1 MRKVAV
7 VVDSIACLTEGQV
20 EEHGIT
26 VMPLNFYHGGRL
38 YHDWV
43 DITPSEAYELFL
55 QDPESFKTSSISPG
69 GVLETYRKVGEQT
82 ESILCITVS
91 SGLSA
96 VYSAAQ
102 DAREMAKDELPEVSI
117 EVLDS
122 LNCTA
127 AEGFIA
133 LAAARAATEGGN
145 LAEVTA
151 AARDMMKRVGCI
163 IFLDTI
169 RYVYRSGRIPKVA
182 SQVGSAL
189 NVKPILN
196 MSPSGVLRFL
206 GVARSRKSGVE
217 RLLKTMRRELGTG
230 LAHIAVMHA
239 YAAEEAEELRER
251 IASEFCCTELWVTE
265 FSPLMGYACGTG
277 TLGVAY
283 YHEG

>member
-7 VVDSIACLTEGQV
+7 ITDSIACLTRGQV

-26 VMPLNFYHGGRL
+26 VMPLNFYHGGKL
-38 YHDWV
+38 YRDWIDV
-43 DITPSEAYELFL
+43 TPTEAYELFL
-55 QDPESFKTSSISPG
+55 QDPDSFKTSAVSPG
-69 GVLETYRKVGEQT
+69 DFLEAYRKVSEQA

-96 VYSAAQ
+96 VYNAAR
-102 DAREMAKDELPEVSI
+102 DAREIMKDELPGVSI

-133 LAAARAATEGGN
+133 LAAGRAAAEGGS
-145 LAEVTA
+145 LTEVTA
-151 AARDMMKRVGCI
+151 AARDMKERVGFA

-169 RYVYRSGRIPKVA
+169 RHVYRSGRIPKIA

-189 NVKPILN
+189 NVKPILT
-196 MSPSGVLRFL
+196 MSPSGVLRFI
-206 GVARSRKSGVE
+206 GVARSRKNGVE
-217 RLLKTMRRELGTG
+217 RLLKTMREKLGTG
-230 LAHIAVMHA
+230 PAHIAVMHA
-239 YAAEEAEELRER
+239 YAPEAAEELREQ
-251 IASEFCCTELWVTE
+251 IASDFCCTELWVTE
-265 FSPLMGYACGTG
+265 FSPLMGYSCGTG
-277 TLGVAY
+277 TLGVAF

>member
-1 MRKVAV
+1 LRKVAV
-7 VVDSIACLTEGQV
+7 VVDSIACLTKGQV

-26 VMPLNFYHGGRL
+26 VMPLNFYHGGKL
-38 YHDWV
+38 YRDWV
-43 DITPSEAYELFL
+43 DVTPSEAYELFL

-69 GVLETYRKVGEQT
+69 DVIETYRKVSEQA
-82 ESILCITVS
+82 EGILCITVS
-91 SGLSA
+91 SRLSA
-96 VYSAAQ
+96 VYNAAL
-102 DAREMAKDELPEVSI
+102 DAREMVKEELPGVSI

-133 LAAARAATEGGN
+133 LAAARAATEGGS

-151 AARDMMKRVGCI
+151 AARDMMKRVRFLV
-163 IFLDTI
+163 FLDTI
-169 RYVYRSGRIPKVA
+169 RHVYRSGRIPKVA

-189 NVKPILN
+189 NVKPILT
-196 MSPSGVLRFL
+196 MSPPGVLRFL

-230 LAHIAVMHA
+230 PAHIAVMHA
-239 YAAEEAEELRER
+239 YAPEEAEELRER
-251 IASEFCCTELWVTE
+251 IASEFCCAELWVTE
-265 FSPLMGYACGTG
+265 FSPLMGYSCGTG
-277 TLGVAY
+277 TLGVAF

>member
-7 VVDSIACLTEGQV
+7 IVDSIACLTRGQV

-26 VMPLNFYHGGRL
+26 VMPLNFYHGGKL
-38 YHDWV
+38 YRDWIDV
-43 DITPSEAYELFL
+43 TPSEAYELFL
-55 QDPESFKTSSISPG
+55 QDPDSFKTSAASPG
-69 GVLETYRKVGEQT
+69 DVLEAYRKVSEQT

-96 VYSAAQ
+96 VYNAAR
-102 DAREMAKDELPEVSI
+102 DAREMAKEELPGVEI

-133 LAAARAATEGGN
+133 LAAVRAAAEGGN

-151 AARDMMKRVGCI
+151 AASDMMKRVGFA

-169 RYVYRSGRIPKVA
+169 RHVYRSGRIPKIA
-182 SQVGSAL
+182 SQAGAAL
-189 NVKPILN
+189 NVKPILT
-196 MSPSGVLRFL
+196 MSPAGVLRFL

-239 YAAEEAEELRER
+239 YAPEAAEEFRER
-251 IASEFCCTELWVTE
+251 IASEFCCAELWITE
-265 FSPLMGYACGTG
+265 FSPLMGYSCGTG
-277 TLGVAY
+277 TLGVAF

>member
-7 VVDSIACLTEGQV
+7 VVDSIACLTKGQV

-26 VMPLNFYHGGRL
+26 VMPLNFYHGGKL
-38 YHDWV
+38 YRDWV
-43 DITPSEAYELFL
+43 DVTPSEAYEMFL

-69 GVLETYRKVGEQT
+69 DVIETYRKVSEQA
-82 ESILCITVS
+82 EGILCITVS

-96 VYSAAQ
+96 VYNAAL
-102 DAREMAKDELPEVSI
+102 DAREMVKEELPGVSI
-117 EVLDS
+117 EVLNS

-133 LAAARAATEGGN
+133 LAAARAATEGGS

-151 AARDMMKRVGCI
+151 AARDMMKRVRFFV
-163 IFLDTI
+163 FLDTI
-169 RYVYRSGRIPKVA
+169 RHVYRSGRIPKVA

-189 NVKPILN
+189 NVKPILT
-196 MSPSGVLRFL
+196 MSPPGVLRFL

-230 LAHIAVMHA
+230 PAHIAVMHA
-239 YAAEEAEELRER
+239 YAPEEAEELRER

-265 FSPLMGYACGTG
+265 FSPLMGYSCGTG
-277 TLGVAY
+277 TLGVAF

>member
-7 VVDSIACLTEGQV
+7 VVDSIACLTKGQV

-26 VMPLNFYHGGRL
+26 VMPLNFYHGGKL
-38 YHDWV
+38 YRDWV
-43 DITPSEAYELFL
+43 DVTPSEAYELFL

-69 GVLETYRKVGEQT
+69 DVIETYRKVSEQA
-82 ESILCITVS
+82 EGILCITVS
-91 SGLSA
+91 SRLSA
-96 VYSAAQ
+96 VYNAAL
-102 DAREMAKDELPEVSI
+102 DAREMVKEELPGVSI

-133 LAAARAATEGGN
+133 LAAARAATEGGS

-151 AARDMMKRVGCI
+151 AARDMMKRVRFLV
-163 IFLDTI
+163 FLDTI
-169 RYVYRSGRIPKVA
+169 RHVYRSGRIPKVA

-189 NVKPILN
+189 NVKPILT
-196 MSPSGVLRFL
+196 MSPPGVLRFL

-230 LAHIAVMHA
+230 PAHIAVMHA
-239 YAAEEAEELRER
+239 YAPEEAEELRER
-251 IASEFCCTELWVTE
+251 IASEFCCAELWVTE
-265 FSPLMGYACGTG
+265 FSPLMGYSCGTG
-277 TLGVAY
+277 TLGVAF

>member
-7 VVDSIACLTEGQV
+7 VVDSIACLTKGQV

-38 YHDWV
+38 YRDWV
-43 DITPSEAYELFL
+43 DVTPSEAYELFL

-69 GVLETYRKVGEQT
+69 DVIETYRKVSEQA
-82 ESILCITVS
+82 EGILCITVS

-96 VYSAAQ
+96 VYNAAL
-102 DAREMAKDELPEVSI
+102 DAREMVKEELPGVSI
-117 EVLDS
+117 EVLNS

-133 LAAARAATEGGN
+133 LAAARVATEGGS

-151 AARDMMKRVGCI
+151 VARDMMKRVRFVV
-163 IFLDTI
+163 FLDTM
-169 RYVYRSGRIPKVA
+169 RHVYRSGRIPKVA

-189 NVKPILN
+189 NVKPILT
-196 MSPSGVLRFL
+196 MSPPGVLRFL
-206 GVARSRKSGVE
+206 GVARSRKSGME

-230 LAHIAVMHA
+230 PAHIAVMHA
-239 YAAEEAEELRER
+239 YAPEAAEELRER
-251 IASEFCCTELWVTE
+251 IASEFCCAELWVTE
-265 FSPLMGYACGTG
+265 FSPLMGYSCGTG
-277 TLGVAY
+277 TLGVAF

>member
-7 VVDSIACLTEGQV
+7 VADSIACLTEGQV

-69 GVLETYRKVGEQT
+69 RVLETYRKAAEQT

-102 DAREMAKDELPEVSI
+102 DARDMAKDALPGVSI

-145 LAEVTA
+145 LAKVTA
-151 AARDMMKRVGCI
+151 AARDMMKRVGFV

-169 RYVYRSGRIPKVA
+169 RHVYRSGRIPKVA

-189 NVKPILN
+189 NVKPILT
-196 MSPSGVLRFL
+196 MSPPGVLRFL

-239 YAAEEAEELRER
+239 YAPEEAEELRER
-251 IASEFCCTELWVTE
+251 IAAEFCCNELWVTE

-277 TLGVAY
+277 TLGVAF